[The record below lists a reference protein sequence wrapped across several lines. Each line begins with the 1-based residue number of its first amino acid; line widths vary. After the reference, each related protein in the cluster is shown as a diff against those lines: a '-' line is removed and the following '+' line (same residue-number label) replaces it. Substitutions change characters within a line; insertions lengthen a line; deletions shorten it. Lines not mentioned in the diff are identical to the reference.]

1 MVVVAGNVST
11 VTAPSAPTVV
21 VVIEELPAAGADAAC
36 ATVADRP
43 ATPAAADA
51 KTTLT
56 VRRFILQRPLDAV

>member
-1 MVVVAGNVST
+1 
-11 VTAPSAPTVV
+11 
-21 VVIEELPAAGADAAC
+21 VIEELPAAGADAAC
-36 ATVADRP
+36 ATVGDRP